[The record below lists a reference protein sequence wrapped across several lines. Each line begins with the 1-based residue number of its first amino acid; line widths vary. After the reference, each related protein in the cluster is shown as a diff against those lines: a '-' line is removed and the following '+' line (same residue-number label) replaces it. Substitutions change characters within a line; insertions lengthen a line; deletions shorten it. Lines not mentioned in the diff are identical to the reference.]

1 MRFILL
7 SLLCISLSFLEAQSN
22 RIILDEAYEDWA
34 NVSPLASDSLGDQGS
49 SNIDFGKLW
58 VSNDEQFLFFR
69 IEVGPEINLQDNN
82 EVRLY
87 IDTDNNSSTGLSSA
101 GIGAELV
108 YHFGGRSGEFFIN
121 GSSVNIGHSDIF
133 LVSSPT
139 VTSSQFEI
147 AISRNA
153 QIQGQTLFSGNEIK
167 LLFKNNIVGA
177 DQIPDAAGGISYSF
191 NSQSLDPLPPYSINK
206 TDPTDLRVLSYN
218 VLRDDLFAIDKEVYY
233 SRILRAI
240 EPDLIGFQEIYQNGS
255 SQTASK
261 VAALLSMS
269 PAQWYHAK
277 VDPDIVVLSRYPILA
292 SYDIAP
298 GGNGAFLIEID
309 SLEVLF
315 IVAHPPCCSNN
326 SGRQAE
332 IDGIMAF
339 IRNAKNGTGPISL
352 ANNSPIIIAGDMN
365 LVGLNRQVE
374 TLLTGNIADQ
384 ATYGNDFDPDW
395 DNSPLE
401 DVKPPITDLPL
412 SMTWYNEGSS
422 FSPGRLDYIVYS
434 GSVIS
439 LENSYTLFTPA
450 LSLADLSTYNLQSD
464 DVVQASDH
472 LPLVADFQLGKSTSI
487 RPSSGNSFNLKISP
501 NPVEGSAQITYYL
514 PKSSQVQLKIFDTY
528 GKELIS
534 LVDKQ
539 LGAGE
544 YSNKLKKGSLAAG
557 SYYCQLITDYGIAVE
572 KIVISD

>member
-7 SLLCISLSFLEAQSN
+7 SLLFLISASLLAQSN
-22 RIILDEAYEDWA
+22 RIVLDEAYEDWA
-34 NVSPLASDSLGDQGS
+34 NISPLISDSLGDAGS

-58 VSNDEQFLFFR
+58 VSNDDEFIFFR
-69 IEVGPEINLQDNN
+69 IEVGAEINLQDDN
-82 EVRLY
+82 EIRLY
-87 IDTDNNSSTGLSSA
+87 IDTDNNASTGLSSG

-108 YHFGGRSGEFFIN
+108 YHFGGRRGSFYLN
-121 GSSVNIGHSDIF
+121 GSPVNIGHADIF

-139 VTSSQFEI
+139 VTSDQFEI

-153 QIQGQTLFSGNEIK
+153 QIQGQNLFKGNELK
-167 LLFKNNIVGA
+167 LLLTNDITGA
-177 DQIPDAAGGISYSF
+177 DQIPDASGGIPYSF
-191 NSQSLDPLPPYSINK
+191 NSQSPDPLPPYTIEK
-206 TDPTDLRVLSYN
+206 TDPTHLRVLSYN
-218 VLRDDLFAIDKEVYY
+218 VLRDDLFALDKEVNYT
-233 SRILRAI
+233 RILQAI

-255 SQTASK
+255 AQTASK
-261 VAALLSMS
+261 VASMLSMS

-277 VDPDIVVLSRYPILA
+277 VDPDIVALSQYPILA

-298 GGNGAFLIEID
+298 GGNGAFLIDVD
-309 SLEVLF
+309 SLEILF

-339 IRNAKNGTGPISL
+339 IRDAKNGSGPISL
-352 ANNSPIIIAGDMN
+352 ANNSPIIITGDMN

-374 TLLTGNIADQ
+374 TLLTGNISDQ

-395 DNSPLE
+395 DSSPLE

-434 GSVIS
+434 ASVIS

-450 LSLADLSTYNLQSD
+450 LSQADLSSYNLQAN
-464 DVVQASDH
+464 DVVRASDH
-472 LPLVADFQLGKSTSI
+472 LPLVADFQLGNSTSI
-487 RPSSGNSFNLKISP
+487 RPGSGNIFKLKISP
-501 NPVEGSAQITYYL
+501 NPVESSAQISYYL
-514 PKSSQVQLKIFDTY
+514 PKSSHIQLKIFDLM
-528 GKELIS
+528 GKEVVSFL
-534 LVDKQ
+534 DKEV
-539 LGAGE
+539 GIGE
-544 YSNKLKKGSLAAG
+544 YSTELKKGSLAAG

-572 KIVISD
+572 KLLISD